1 MGSLGRKSLSVSEQ
15 SQAVNIQ
22 EEEGVVVR
30 FNTDM
35 SIICKH
41 FYSFTHTVITSCLLA
56 KIKYTHTVNVCVGL
70 WEDCVIPLSLTW
82 ERKSL
87 LNSCGYEVKPMST
100 MDVHFGLHSCFTLLF
115 QVSFAPHNKY
125 TQEYQISQSTDLLS
139 PRCLLH
145 EVTAAIAAVDHPQ
158 ESQKRA
164 VAEPRIF
171 TCTLVLLASS
181 L

>member
-1 MGSLGRKSLSVSEQ
+1 MGSLGRKSLSVLEQ

-41 FYSFTHTVITSCLLA
+41 FYSFTHTIITSCLLA
-56 KIKYTHTVNVCVGL
+56 KIKYRHTVNICL
-70 WEDCVIPLSLTW
+70 WEDFVTPLSLTW

-87 LNSCGYEVKPMST
+87 LNSYGYEVKPMST
-100 MDVHFGLHSCFTLLF
+100 MHVHFGLHSRFTLLF

-125 TQEYQISQSTDLLS
+125 TEEYQISQSTD
-139 PRCLLH
+139 
-145 EVTAAIAAVDHPQ
+145 
-158 ESQKRA
+158 
-164 VAEPRIF
+164 
-171 TCTLVLLASS
+171 
-181 L
+181 